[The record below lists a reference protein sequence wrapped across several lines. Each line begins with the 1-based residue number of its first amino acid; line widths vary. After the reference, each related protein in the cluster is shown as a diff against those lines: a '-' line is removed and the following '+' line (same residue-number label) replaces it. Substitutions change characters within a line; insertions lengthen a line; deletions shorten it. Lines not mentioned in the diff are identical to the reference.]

1 MRLRRKDGSE
11 APHSVGSSPLFAN
24 CSQSQRDRVEQL
36 STLITLPAGRQLTT
50 EGSVGRE
57 FAVIVSGNA
66 TVSHEGQPVRTLGPG
81 EYYGELALL
90 DEISHSEGRR
100 TATVTSDSE
109 IELAVLSVPEF
120 RTLLHEM
127 PDVAD
132 HVRTAAKERMRL
144 DAEAE
149 G

>member
-11 APHSVGSSPLFAN
+11 APHSVGSSPLFDTCTSA
-24 CSQSQRDRVEQL
+24 QRDRVEQL
-36 STLITLPAGRQLTT
+36 STLITRPAGKELTT
-50 EGSVGRE
+50 EGSIGRE
-57 FAVIVSGNA
+57 FAVIVSGTA
-66 TVSHEGQPVRTLGPG
+66 TVSHAGQAVRTLGPG
-81 EYYGELALL
+81 EYFGELALL
-90 DEISHSEGRR
+90 EEISHSEGRR
-100 TATVTSDSE
+100 TATVTADDE
-109 IELAVLSVPEF
+109 IELAVLSVTEF

-132 HVRTAAKERMRL
+132 NVRTAAKERMRL